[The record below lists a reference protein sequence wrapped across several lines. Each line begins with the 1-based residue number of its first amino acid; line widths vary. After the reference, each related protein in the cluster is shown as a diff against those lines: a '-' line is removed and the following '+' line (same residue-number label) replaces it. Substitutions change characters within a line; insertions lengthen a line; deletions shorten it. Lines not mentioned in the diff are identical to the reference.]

1 MYTESPLY
9 YLEKLIN
16 SGIKVLIYNGDL
28 DYLENY
34 IGIERTISRD
44 LNWKQ
49 KNNMV
54 FNDELTLSPWLYKD
68 YRGRS
73 TVGGKIAYYDNFTY
87 LRV

>member
-9 YLEKLIN
+9 YLEKIIN

-34 IGIERTISRD
+34 IGIERTIARD

-68 YRGRS
+68 YKGRS